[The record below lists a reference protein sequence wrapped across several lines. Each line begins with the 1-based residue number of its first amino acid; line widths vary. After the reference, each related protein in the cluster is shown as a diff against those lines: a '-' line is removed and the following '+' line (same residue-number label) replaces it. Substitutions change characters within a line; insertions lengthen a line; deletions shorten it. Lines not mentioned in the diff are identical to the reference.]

1 MTHDFETS
9 SICSQFVLE
18 ARDRYSYNIQDFH
31 VPSVYKFLFEA
42 IASDLKLN
50 QDKDCPRIGFKFTDD
65 KGQFKFGAV
74 LNYNKPEENNEDD
87 GGSFYLEYTFYEE
100 DMTDLDKEITN
111 HSSDFKVCMVQC
123 SLQNGA
129 KFRTSECIFNS
140 SELAIDVLKKYLDI
154 NANETETVDL
164 VLAGIFTASV
174 AIEDGKKVYSI
185 VPGETVK
192 QIVKNDKIL

>member
-9 SICSQFVLE
+9 SICSQFVVEALE
-18 ARDRYSYNIQDFH
+18 RFGYTITDFH
-31 VPSVYKFLFEA
+31 VPEIYKILFQA

-50 QDKDCPRIGFKFTDD
+50 QDKDYPRIGFKFTDD

-74 LNYNKPEENNEDD
+74 LNYNKPEESNEDD

-100 DMTDLDKEITN
+100 DMTDIDKEITN

-123 SLQNGA
+123 SLENHA
-129 KFRTSECIFNS
+129 KFRTSEAIFNVT
-140 SELAIDVLKKYLDI
+140 EMAVDVLKKYLDI
-154 NANETETVDL
+154 NASETETVDL
-164 VLAGIFTASV
+164 VLTGIFTASV

-192 QIVKNDKIL
+192 QIIKNDKIL

>member
-9 SICSQFVLE
+9 SICSQYVIE
-18 ARDRYSYNIQDFH
+18 ARDRYCYNITDFH
-31 VPSVYKFLFEA
+31 VPDVYKILFQA

-74 LNYNKPEENNEDD
+74 LNYNKPEESNEDD

-123 SLQNGA
+123 SLQNSA
-129 KFRTSECIFNS
+129 KFRTSECIFNT

-154 NANETETVDL
+154 NASEAETVDL
-164 VLAGIFTASV
+164 VLTGIFTASV

-185 VPGETVK
+185 VPGETIK
-192 QIVKNDKIL
+192 QIIKNDKIL